1 MRSPWGKC
9 CSFRSRVIHRIRR
22 ALPLLLWLLAS
33 AAPSFA
39 QEDATQRALAAAE
52 RAERAVSQAFDLLS
66 LFEAIGFLA
75 TVLGISAAIFGFTRL
90 IRATAILDRTRADIL
105 REQQS
110 AAAQMQLNL
119 QTRQDELNELRAEL
133 RLQAE
138 QTRAAAHNSA
148 LALALLHLGERQYR
162 AQDYAG
168 AIDTYRRAI
177 AFDDSVPVPH
187 YRLGYVLVNQ
197 GDLPAALDSLE
208 RALSIDPEFAPAQA
222 ALGLAFRRQAERM
235 SPSPERDLL
244 LNRAEEQLLRALTA
258 VPKLVD
264 DDGESWWGPL
274 GSLYRQRGQLEAA
287 RQSYERAARV
297 TPHSSYPFSN
307 LALLYLQEG
316 KREPMLE
323 TYRRVEELAHAEVRA
338 QVDNYWAYADLVA
351 SRLALGKSAEAE
363 SVLQMALEVSP
374 DDSPYPLQSLRD
386 TLSLLRKRLP
396 EQAASIERIRTLIED
411 FQNHRRATHQVN
423 ASA

>member
-1 MRSPWGKC
+1 MNR
-9 CSFRSRVIHRIRR
+9 RARR
-22 ALPLLLWLLAS
+22 ALSFLVALLAGM
-33 AAPSFA
+33 APAFA
-39 QEDATQRALAAAE
+39 QDEAVQRALDAAE

-75 TVLGISAAIFGFTRL
+75 TAIGISAALFGFTRL
-90 IRATAILDRTRADIL
+90 MRATATLDRTRVNIL
-105 REQQS
+105 REQEA
-110 AAAQMQLNL
+110 AAAQMRQDL
-119 QTRQDELNELRAEL
+119 QARRDELNELRAEL

-138 QTRAAAHNSA
+138 QTRAVAHNSA
-148 LALALLHLGERQYR
+148 LALALLPLGERQYR
-162 AQDYAG
+162 AQDYTG

-177 AFDDSVPVPH
+177 TLDDSIPAPH

-197 GDLPAALDSLE
+197 GDLPAALESLE

-235 SPSPERDLL
+235 PPGPERDLL
-244 LNRAEEQLLRALTA
+244 FNSAEEQLLRALTA

-274 GSLYRQRGQLEAA
+274 GSLYRQRGQLKAA

-307 LALLYLQEG
+307 LAPLYLLEG
-316 KREPMLE
+316 KRAPMLE
-323 TYRRVEELAHAEVRA
+323 TYRRVEELAHAGVQA

-351 SRLALGKSAEAE
+351 SRLALGKSVEAE

-374 DDSPYPLQSLRD
+374 GDSPYPLQSLCD
-386 TLSLLRKRLP
+386 TLNLLRERLP
-396 EQAASIERIRTLIED
+396 KQAESIERILVTIED
-411 FQNHRRATHQVN
+411 HQNNNRANHQAN
-423 ASA
+423 TSA